1 MEQVFAFDPTN
12 AGETATPPWFSPK
25 DGTKGGG
32 AQGWTRTSVGMPWND
47 TTLGKQWAA
56 SHSGVAYD
64 GVGWYRAEFMPDAS
78 MANRTQY
85 LVANVSGTAAAWVN
99 GLASPVFYAKTRGFN
114 VTGKPRVMRHS
125 SYVVAMHF
133 ECFRAAT
140 TQLDWCMTLGLALP
154 LVSFPLQFQWKTSK
168 EFVGF
173 WDRRHRRSCS
183 HRRSGPTACQSGIL

>member
-99 GLASPVFYAKTRGFN
+99 GLACPVFYAKTRGFN
-114 VTGKPRVMRHS
+114 RQTESHASLKLCCRH
-125 SYVVAMHF
+125 AF
-133 ECFRAAT
+133 
-140 TQLDWCMTLGLALP
+140 
-154 LVSFPLQFQWKTSK
+154 
-168 EFVGF
+168 
-173 WDRRHRRSCS
+173 
-183 HRRSGPTACQSGIL
+183 